1 MHQTAY
7 EERTRTGI
15 IGGVATALNFAGRTL
30 VRTYDVA
37 SDVATAGARVMGK
50 VATAPL
56 GVLGSLRDT
65 LAGGVKKVFK
75 SEKDEIKR
83 KIAEYEEKIKRLY
96 YEIGKEGSS
105 AEKLES
111 EKVTELIAKVRE
123 YEQEIQ
129 RLNARI
135 SEMAELEAQRKEEA
149 KKEKV
154 KPAKKKVSEEQVNA
168 LVKTAIDKAL
178 RHADF
183 DSESQKEIFKKIAND
198 LLDDEMEVRILA
210 AAELGK
216 LGIKATADVLLEA
229 VKFDNYYLTA
239 EIINSLTNIGD
250 PRTLTL
256 CKEVAKSPNH
266 KVRISSLRGLYKMG
280 SDEEIASYL
289 IDALSDDHP
298 EVRRTAVTF
307 LGWKDIS
314 DSVPGLIQCL
324 QDKEESVR
332 KAAVTAL
339 ANIKDTSAV
348 LPLMRSLT
356 DDSMDIRQ
364 KALDALKAITGEEVN
379 IDITLKGSEL
389 RKAVDALKEW
399 WQNERLSKI
408 DELQADLRPSEF
420 TAEPTVEAAPEPAA
434 EAIVEPA
441 TEAVAL
447 DTTPE
452 PVSLPESPTTEAV
465 TEAYTVE
472 TAPEPS
478 VTTEE
483 VSVAEP
489 NLEGGETMA
498 QEAVSEDIHTET
510 ITVPEETQEDRY
522 TEDELKRKLKSELL
536 ALCREKG
543 IDCDETYTKAEI
555 IEKILKG
562 QQ

>member
-1 MHQTAY
+1 MQEATY
-7 EERTRTGI
+7 GERTRTGI
-15 IGGVATALNFAGRTL
+15 IGGIATVLNFAGRTI
-30 VRTYDVA
+30 VKTYDVA
-37 SDVATAGARVMGK
+37 TEVAGTGARVIGK
-50 VATAPL
+50 VASAPL
-56 GVLGSLRDT
+56 GVLGGLRDT
-65 LAGGVKKVFK
+65 LAGGVKKVFR
-75 SEKDEIKR
+75 SEKDELR
-83 KIAEYEEKIKRLY
+83 QKIAEYEEKIKRLY

-105 AEKLES
+105 AEKMES
-111 EKVTELIAKVRE
+111 EKITELIGKVRE

-129 RLNARI
+129 RLNTRI
-135 SEMAELEAQRKEEA
+135 SEMTELEAQRKEEA

-154 KPAKKKVSEEQVNA
+154 RPTKKRVSDEQVNA
-168 LVKTAIDKAL
+168 LIKAAIDKAL
-178 RHADF
+178 RHGDF
-183 DSESQKEIFKKIAND
+183 ESESQKEIFKKIAND

-216 LGIKATADVLLEA
+216 LGLKVTADVLLEA

-307 LGWKDIS
+307 LGWKDIA

-364 KALDALKAITGEEVN
+364 KALDTLKTITQQEIN

-389 RKAVDALKEW
+389 KKAVDDLKEW

-408 DELQADLRPSEF
+408 DELQADLKPTEF
-420 TAEPTVEAAPEPAA
+420 SQEPITVVDTTTETATVAAPMAETPA
-434 EAIVEPA
+434 
-441 TEAVAL
+441 
-447 DTTPE
+447 
-452 PVSLPESPTTEAV
+452 TEAV

-472 TAPEPS
+472 TAPEAS

-483 VSVAEP
+483 LSAVETT
-489 NLEGGETMA
+489 LEGSEATA
-498 QEAVSEDIHTET
+498 QEVVSVSEDIQAEA
-510 ITVPEETQEDRY
+510 ISGEQDAQEDRY
-522 TEDELKRKLKSELL
+522 TEEELKRKLKSELL
-536 ALCREKG
+536 TLCREKG

-555 IEKILKG
+555 IEKILKA
-562 QQ
+562 QR